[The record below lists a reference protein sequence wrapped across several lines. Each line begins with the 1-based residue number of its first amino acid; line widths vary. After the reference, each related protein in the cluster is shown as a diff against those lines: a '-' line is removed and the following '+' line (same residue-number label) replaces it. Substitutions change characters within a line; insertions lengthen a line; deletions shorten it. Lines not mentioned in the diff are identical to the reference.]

1 MSALEVGQR
10 RLEATCVGD
19 ACLECH
25 SNKANKQALLEGLRR
40 TWELGA
46 PKGQDVG
53 TLHVRLTEA
62 RDRLNAHAQ
71 RMHTAH
77 LGSELTPYQ
86 VVGQLSRIKLDGERP
101 NDSRLEAPV
110 TRNRASF
117 ANRHDALSALV

>member
-1 MSALEVGQR
+1 MFVAGRVAALEVVKR
-10 RLEATCVGD
+10 RLGATGVGD
-19 ACLECH
+19 ACRELH
-25 SNKANKQALLEGLRR
+25 SNKAKKRALREELRR

-77 LGSELTPYQ
+77 IGSELTPYQ
-86 VVGQLSRIKLDGERP
+86 VVGQLSRLKLDGERP
-101 NDSRLEAPV
+101 NAIG
-110 TRNRASF
+110 RA
-117 ANRHDALSALV
+117 HV